1 MPKIQTNSGRN
12 HQQPTYIHIIMELK
26 KITLLF
32 SVIALA
38 SASFL
43 TGCGEKSDAD
53 KAADAVEEAGDKAT
67 DAVKGLT
74 D

>member
-1 MPKIQTNSGRN
+1 
-12 HQQPTYIHIIMELK
+12 MELK

-32 SVIALA
+32 SIIALA

-43 TGCGEKSDAD
+43 TACGEKSDAD
-53 KAADAVEEAGDKAT
+53 KAADAVEEAGDKAAE
-67 DAVKGLT
+67 AVKGLT

>member
-1 MPKIQTNSGRN
+1 MK
-12 HQQPTYIHIIMELK
+12 LK
-26 KITLLF
+26 KVTTLL
-32 SVIALA
+32 SVIALG

-53 KAADAVEEAGDKAT
+53 KAADAVEEAGDKAA
-67 DAVKGLT
+67 DAVKGIT

>member
-1 MPKIQTNSGRN
+1 
-12 HQQPTYIHIIMELK
+12 MESK

-38 SASFL
+38 GASFL

-53 KAADAVEEAGDKAT
+53 KAVDAVEEAGDNAAG
-67 DAVKGLT
+67 AVEAIT
-74 D
+74 E